1 VTVPD
6 GPVVVDVFADVGCP
20 FAHVGLRM
28 LARRRDELDRS
39 DVVLRVWAWPLEW
52 VNGRPLDAA
61 FIAEEIDDLRAQL
74 PVDEFAGFRQ
84 DAFPETFVPSMALA
98 AAAYAQDL
106 RLGESVSLAL
116 RTALFEQGRDVSD
129 PAVLTDVAARCGFD
143 PDAVPGAVADLGAVE
158 AEYRSGRER
167 AVVGSPHFFSPGGSF
182 FCPSLDIARTDGG
195 HLRITV
201 DRAGFEAFVG
211 DWLA

>member
-1 VTVPD
+1 
-6 GPVVVDVFADVGCP
+6 
-20 FAHVGLRM
+20 M
-28 LARRRDELDRS
+28 LARRRDDLGRS

-52 VNGRPLDAA
+52 VNGRPLDAE

-84 DAFPETFVPSMALA
+84 DAFPESFVPSMALA

-129 PAVLTDVAARCGFD
+129 PAVLTDVAVACGFD
-143 PDAVPGAVADLGAVE
+143 PDSVADAI
-158 AEYRSGRER
+158 A
-167 AVVGSPHFFSPGGSF
+167 HFFSPGGSF
-182 FCPSLDIARTDGG
+182 FCPSLDIARTDEG
-195 HLRITV
+195 HLRMTV
-201 DRAGFEAFVG
+201 DRAGFDAFVG